1 MPSAGDAVL
10 RRLAIKRLTASDL
23 TFFEWQF
30 RNRNAGNQK
39 AVNLNAD
46 VFIDEL
52 YPGLPGTAMGIEG
65 KRTLDL
71 FIYGPGLRSEY
82 NLQRKIVKGATY
94 KNWRLDGEFV
104 HNPPEDPDRFNVLM
118 EGDLAVIEFFGETQ
132 PAAARM
138 VLVGG
143 GLPEDTSLHS
153 ILSGVVSAGRS
164 MISLTPSR
172 LAQLVEAAGTQS
184 DHPINEL
191 VSLETALEVA
201 TLGDLQ
207 EKAKLRS
214 APPRR
219 RMSPDVLQRARSNA
233 DRVGELG
240 EQFVNSYLAVLKAEG
255 QIEGFEWVSREN
267 AVSPYDFRTHVGG
280 EQILLDAK
288 ATEGTFERKLHIS
301 LSELRQMGFGIGRY
315 DLYRVFDMGETT
327 ANLRVAEDVGEWAK
341 AVIETFEGLPEG
353 IVAEGIIVSP
363 SKLHFGPTVEIK
375 LLDEPEEQKLFD

>member
-1 MPSAGDAVL
+1 ML
-10 RRLAIKRLTASDL
+10 RKLAIKRLTASDL

-46 VFIDEL
+46 IFIDEL

-71 FIYGPGLRSEY
+71 FIYGPGLGSEY

-104 HNPPEDPDRFNVLM
+104 HNPPEDPDRFNVLA
-118 EGDLAVIEFFGETQ
+118 EGDLAVIEFFGDTQ
-132 PAAARM
+132 PSAARM

-143 GLPEDTSLHS
+143 GVPEDIYLHS
-153 ILSGVVSAGRS
+153 ALSDVVSASRS
-164 MISLTPSR
+164 MISLTPS
-172 LAQLVEAAGTQS
+172 QLSHMVEAAGAQR

-201 TLGDLQ
+201 TLGDRQ
-207 EKAKLRS
+207 GTARLRS
-214 APPRR
+214 APSQR
-219 RMSPDVLQRARSNA
+219 RMSRDVLQRARSNS

-240 EQFVNSYLAVLKAEG
+240 EQFVNSYLTALKADG

-267 AVSPYDFRTHVGG
+267 AVSPYDFSIRTGG
-280 EQILLDAK
+280 KQTLLDAK
-288 ATEGTFERKLHIS
+288 ATELSFDNQLHIS
-301 LSELRQMGFGIGRY
+301 LSELRQMAFGTETY

-327 ANLRVAEDVGEWAK
+327 ARLRIAEDLGEWASSV
-341 AVIETFEGLPEG
+341 AEVLRALPEG
-353 IVAEGIIVSP
+353 VEAQGVVVSP
-363 SKLHFGPTVEIK
+363 SRLSFGPTIEIEM
-375 LLDEPEEQKLFD
+375 LDEPEEQRLFE

>member
-52 YPGLPGTAMGIEG
+52 YPGLPGTAMGTEG

-143 GLPEDTSLHS
+143 RLPEDTSLHS

-207 EKAKLRS
+207 EKAKLR
-214 APPRR
+214 
-219 RMSPDVLQRARSNA
+219 
-233 DRVGELG
+233 
-240 EQFVNSYLAVLKAEG
+240 
-255 QIEGFEWVSREN
+255 
-267 AVSPYDFRTHVGG
+267 
-280 EQILLDAK
+280 
-288 ATEGTFERKLHIS
+288 
-301 LSELRQMGFGIGRY
+301 
-315 DLYRVFDMGETT
+315 
-327 ANLRVAEDVGEWAK
+327 
-341 AVIETFEGLPEG
+341 
-353 IVAEGIIVSP
+353 
-363 SKLHFGPTVEIK
+363 
-375 LLDEPEEQKLFD
+375 